1 MARPQK
7 IGLDYFPMDCFL
19 DKNLKTVIRKFN
31 AEGFG
36 VIVGLYQH
44 IYSEGYYVTWN
55 DEIAED
61 FAFEFGVDEKT
72 LTDIIEFCVKRNVFN
87 SDIYNTNKVL
97 TSRGIQ
103 KRYLLATERRKCKQ
117 LLKFNLVNVD
127 INPTK
132 EELMHAINPVNPVN
146 DYISTQSKEKESK
159 EKESKE
165 KESKEKNKENKIDS
179 SNNSNKE
186 AINEIVDYLNSKTGK
201 KYRSS
206 TDDTVSKIKARL
218 NDKYTIEDF
227 KKVIDTK
234 VNNWTGTEQE
244 RFIQPST
251 LFGNKF
257 DLYLNESLI
266 VKTDKEQDGIA
277 NMLGFGDSTNMPFKV
292 IMP

>member
-7 IGLDYFPMDCFL
+7 IGLDYFPMDCHL
-19 DKNLKTVIRKFN
+19 DKNLKAIIRKFG
-31 AEGFG
+31 AEGIG
-36 VIVGLYQH
+36 VVVGLYQH
-44 IYSEGYYVTWN
+44 IYSEGYWIKWCSET
-55 DEIAED
+55 EED
-61 FAFEFGVDEKT
+61 FALEMNVDEDV
-72 LTDIIEFCVKRNVFN
+72 LSSILEFCIKREVFN
-87 SDIYNTNKVL
+87 STLYNSNKIL

-103 KRYLLATERRKCKQ
+103 KRYLNVIERRKCKQ
-117 LLKFNLVNVD
+117 LSLYNLIDVDNNPINVD
-127 INPTK
+127 INP
-132 EELMHAINPVNPVN
+132 VNA
-146 DYISTQSKEKESK
+146 YISTQSKEKESK
-159 EKESKE
+159 EKNE
-165 KESKEKNKENKIDS
+165 EKNEENKIDS

-277 NMLGFGDSTNMPFKV
+277 KMLGFGDSTNMPFKV
-292 IMP
+292 ITP